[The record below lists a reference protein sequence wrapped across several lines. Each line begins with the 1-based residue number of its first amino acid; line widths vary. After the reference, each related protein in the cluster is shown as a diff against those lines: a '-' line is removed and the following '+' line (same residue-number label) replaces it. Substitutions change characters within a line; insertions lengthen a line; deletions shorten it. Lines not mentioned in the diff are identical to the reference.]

1 MVPGSIP
8 GDRIFA
14 ETDVSVAGAERSMER
29 AGRGECRPEKET
41 QADAKNN
48 ELASTE
54 NVAAKGKAISAE
66 RFIYKTSSLYTV
78 APHDTPPTPVKCMR
92 YAKRPAKMQQPNVYL
107 EPKWLR

>member
-8 GDRIFA
+8 GNRIFA

-29 AGRGECRPEKET
+29 AGRGECRPEKEI

-78 APHDTPPTPVKCMR
+78 APHGMPPIPVKCMR
-92 YAKRPAKMQQPNVYL
+92 CAKRPA
-107 EPKWLR
+107 

>member
-8 GDRIFA
+8 GDWIFA

-66 RFIYKTSSLYTV
+66 RLIYKTSSLYTV
-78 APHDTPPTPVKCMR
+78 ALHGMPPTPVKCMR
-92 YAKRPAKMQQPNVYL
+92 CAKRPA
-107 EPKWLR
+107 